1 MLEASKCVTALGLL
15 ALMLWPLRRLGISQ
29 TEAIRMFFF
38 QVVLRKGLPF
48 AVSLESEDNDDLLLP
63 RAKWQV
69 AIDAVDELGAVY
81 RVDLG
86 IAGKLRFFDVVFRHD
101 DDPPRVRFLRE
112 QSCANVQGLQA
123 LQFHELQGQVGRFT
137 ASAMDVIRV
146 ADAPLVHRERPRR
159 VTIKRRK

>member
-86 IAGKLRFFDVVFRHD
+86 IAGKLRFATSSSGTTMTRLG
-101 DDPPRVRFLRE
+101 VRFLRE